1 MVQTT
6 PNSFLA
12 SCLQSDTIH
21 RLSCLGHH
29 PCQAGSLVQP
39 LSFIL
44 GMLQFTLRAQEL
56 NKEEVCL
63 LGFWAKGGKIN
74 ATDLSI
80 PTVPHPSLQK
90 QNSHPGSSRGHELA
104 LGPPFLLVWLVLTV
118 DDVIGSRLGYKHPIN
133 KPVRSTDPPAPGQLF
148 CWSSATYH
156 TRTLCLYL
164 PDIGLPRLFHQDRGM
179 VDIFY
184 TLPIIIFY
192 LEVWLHLLCGGEY
205 MTQWA
210 YPVTAEDCRGSQTI
224 WA

>member
-12 SCLQSDTIH
+12 PCLQSDTIH
-21 RLSCLGHH
+21 RLSCLGHP

-44 GMLQFTLRAQEL
+44 GVLQFTLRAREL

-80 PTVPHPSLQK
+80 PTVPHPSLQT
-90 QNSHPGSSRGHELA
+90 QNSRPGPAPSGWSSRGHALA

-118 DDVIGSRLGYKHPIN
+118 DDVIGSRLEYKHPIN
-133 KPVRSTDPPAPGQLF
+133 KPVRSTDPQPQAS
-148 CWSSATYH
+148 SSAGH
-156 TRTLCLYL
+156 L
-164 PDIGLPRLFHQDRGM
+164 
-179 VDIFY
+179 
-184 TLPIIIFY
+184 LPITHAHAVYIY
-192 LEVWLHLLCGGEY
+192 Q
-205 MTQWA
+205 TQA
-210 YPVTAEDCRGSQTI
+210 CRGCSIRTGEWWI
-224 WA
+224 SFILCPS